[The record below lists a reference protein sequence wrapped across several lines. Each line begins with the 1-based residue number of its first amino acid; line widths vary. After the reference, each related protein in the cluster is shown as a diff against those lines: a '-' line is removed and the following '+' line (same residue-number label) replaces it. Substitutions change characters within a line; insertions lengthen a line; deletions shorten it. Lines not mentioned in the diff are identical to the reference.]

1 MMFWSEEMESVWKR
15 LEELFGKLIVR
26 IVDFQND
33 WDRCDPIWRFC
44 WQTRKGKW
52 YEAKIS
58 HYNGVYF
65 FVNCGER
72 WYEDSWIWEVKPGEF
87 CREYDSGAH
96 ERHPW
101 PRVEDLEDMLA
112 WLDRVEKD
120 WMSVYRKVEKEWPNR
135 RRNGSVSRAV
145 VERYVKDFPRQGEL
159 AGKEIVEKFCAIVE
173 GKYYEVQ
180 GKASARFYREEMT
193 AGDYLDLVGIGL
205 EATRDAN
212 RRKDG
217 KMTGADY
224 YSMNG
229 YNMSSG
235 TILEVPRD
243 SPEEFRKWI
252 KEEEPYG
259 WHDGGHQF
267 WIGPGRIHLSVGL
280 RKPEWAK
287 KEMYEI
293 HLSAWFAW
301 TAYNLARMAVAF
313 YERGIHV
320 RLRDSEAIRKALLAE
335 DTLAIVEDEGDTR
348 YAGHN
353 GEFETIRL
361 SEIGSRYATI
371 KDFVTWKRQPIL
383 RPRVYNYNPII
394 TERL

>member
-180 GKASARFYREEMT
+180 GRRRRGFIARR
-193 AGDYLDLVGIGL
+193 
-205 EATRDAN
+205 
-212 RRKDG
+212 
-217 KMTGADY
+217 
-224 YSMNG
+224 
-229 YNMSSG
+229 
-235 TILEVPRD
+235 
-243 SPEEFRKWI
+243 
-252 KEEEPYG
+252 
-259 WHDGGHQF
+259 
-267 WIGPGRIHLSVGL
+267 
-280 RKPEWAK
+280 
-287 KEMYEI
+287 
-293 HLSAWFAW
+293 
-301 TAYNLARMAVAF
+301 
-313 YERGIHV
+313 
-320 RLRDSEAIRKALLAE
+320 
-335 DTLAIVEDEGDTR
+335 
-348 YAGHN
+348 
-353 GEFETIRL
+353 
-361 SEIGSRYATI
+361 
-371 KDFVTWKRQPIL
+371 
-383 RPRVYNYNPII
+383 
-394 TERL
+394 